1 MFPAKLE
8 LLRETTGEKMP
19 SLQALFLSG
28 LPSGVEFGTGFGL
41 FSGNETIFPNQC
53 PEIKL

>member
-1 MFPAKLE
+1 
-8 LLRETTGEKMP
+8 MP